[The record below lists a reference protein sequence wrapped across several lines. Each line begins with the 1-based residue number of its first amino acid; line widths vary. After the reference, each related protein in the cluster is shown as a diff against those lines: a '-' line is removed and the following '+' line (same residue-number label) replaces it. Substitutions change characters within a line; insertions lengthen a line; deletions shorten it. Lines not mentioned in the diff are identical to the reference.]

1 MLDVLNESS
10 SSIPWK
16 EDYLFTAEE
25 LKLMNCLK
33 SGYCFSVLRFK
44 ASTMKVSLKPLL
56 TRCDFVMMDVLNE
69 TGTKIPWKVDYL
81 FTAVELKLKKC
92 LKRGYWISVHRFK
105 ASTKKVSFNP
115 LLTRCDF
122 VMMDVLNES
131 GTKIPWKV
139 DYLFSTAVLKL
150 KKCLKSGYWFS
161 VLRFKASTMKVSLKP
176 LLTRCDFVMMDVLNE
191 TGTKIPWKVDY
202 LFTAVELKLKKCLKR
217 RYSYSVLRYKSSSMK
232 PSE

>member
-1 MLDVLNESS
+1 M
-10 SSIPWK
+10 
-16 EDYLFTAEE
+16 
-25 LKLMNCLK
+25 
-33 SGYCFSVLRFK
+33 
-44 ASTMKVSLKPLL
+44 
-56 TRCDFVMMDVLNE
+56 
-69 TGTKIPWKVDYL
+69 
-81 FTAVELKLKKC
+81 
-92 LKRGYWISVHRFK
+92 
-105 ASTKKVSFNP
+105 KVSFNP

-139 DYLFSTAVLKL
+139 DYLFSAAVLKLKKSLKSGYWISVHRFKASTMKVSLKPLLTRCDFVMMDVLNERGTKIPWKVDYLFSAAVLKL

-176 LLTRCDFVMMDVLNE
+176 LMTRCDFVMMDVLNE
-191 TGTKIPWKVDY
+191 SCTNIPWKVDY

-217 RYSYSVLRYKSSSMK
+217 GYSYSVLRYKSSSMK

>member
-1 MLDVLNESS
+1 
-10 SSIPWK
+10 
-16 EDYLFTAEE
+16 
-25 LKLMNCLK
+25 
-33 SGYCFSVLRFK
+33 
-44 ASTMKVSLKPLL
+44 MKVSFNPLL

-105 ASTKKVSFNP
+105 ASTMKVSFNPLLTRCDFVMMDVLNESCSIILWKVDYLFSAAVLKLKKCLKSGYWISVQRFKASTMKVSLKP

-139 DYLFSTAVLKL
+139 DYLFTAAVLKL
-150 KKCLKSGYWFS
+150 KKCLKSGYWIS
-161 VLRFKASTMKVSLKP
+161 VLRFK
-176 LLTRCDFVMMDVLNE
+176 
-191 TGTKIPWKVDY
+191 
-202 LFTAVELKLKKCLKR
+202 
-217 RYSYSVLRYKSSSMK
+217 SS
-232 PSE
+232 

>member
-1 MLDVLNESS
+1 MLDVLNESC

-16 EDYLFTAEE
+16 EDYLFTAVE
-25 LKLMNCLK
+25 LKLKKCLK

-92 LKRGYWISVHRFK
+92 LKRRFSYSVLRYK
-105 ASTKKVSFNP
+105 SSSMKPSEYN

-131 GTKIPWKV
+131 
-139 DYLFSTAVLKL
+139 S
-150 KKCLKSGYWFS
+150 
-161 VLRFKASTMKVSLKP
+161 
-176 LLTRCDFVMMDVLNE
+176 
-191 TGTKIPWKVDY
+191 TKIPWKVDY

-217 RYSYSVLRYKSSSMK
+217 RYSYSVLRY
-232 PSE
+232 

>member
-10 SSIPWK
+10 SS
-16 EDYLFTAEE
+16 
-25 LKLMNCLK
+25 
-33 SGYCFSVLRFK
+33 
-44 ASTMKVSLKPLL
+44 
-56 TRCDFVMMDVLNE
+56 
-69 TGTKIPWKVDYL
+69 IPWKVDYL

-105 ASTKKVSFNP
+105 ASTMKVSFNP
-115 LLTRCDF
+115 LLTQCDF
-122 VMMDVLNES
+122 VIMDVLNES

-139 DYLFSTAVLKL
+139 DYLFSAAVLKL

-161 VLRFKASTMKVSLKP
+161 VLRLKASTMKVSLKP

>member
-1 MLDVLNESS
+1 MLDVLNESC
-10 SSIPWK
+10 SII
-16 EDYLFTAEE
+16 L
-25 LKLMNCLK
+25 
-33 SGYCFSVLRFK
+33 
-44 ASTMKVSLKPLL
+44 
-56 TRCDFVMMDVLNE
+56 
-69 TGTKIPWKVDYL
+69 WKVDYL
-81 FTAVELKLKKC
+81 FSAAVLKLKKC
-92 LKRGYWISVHRFK
+92 LKSGYWISVHRFK
-105 ASTKKVSFNP
+105 ASTMKVSFNP

-139 DYLFSTAVLKL
+139 DYLFSAAVLKL

>member
-1 MLDVLNESS
+1 M
-10 SSIPWK
+10 
-16 EDYLFTAEE
+16 
-25 LKLMNCLK
+25 
-33 SGYCFSVLRFK
+33 
-44 ASTMKVSLKPLL
+44 
-56 TRCDFVMMDVLNE
+56 
-69 TGTKIPWKVDYL
+69 
-81 FTAVELKLKKC
+81 ELKLKKC

-105 ASTKKVSFNP
+105 ASTMKVSFNP

-139 DYLFSTAVLKL
+139 DYLFSAAVLKL

-161 VLRFKASTMKVSLKP
+161 VLRFKASTMKVSLKH

-191 TGTKIPWKVDY
+191 SGTKIPWKVDY

-217 RYSYSVLRYKSSSMK
+217 RIQLFCTSIQVLAQWNNRNNTCWPDVTSLCWMYWMKVVLKSLEK
-232 PSE
+232 

>member
-16 EDYLFTAEE
+16 VDYLFTAVELKMKKCLKRGYWISVHRFKASTMKVSFNPLLTRCDFVMMDVFNESCTKIPWKVDYLFTAVE
-25 LKLMNCLK
+25 LKLKKCLK

-92 LKRGYWISVHRFK
+92 LKRGYW
-105 ASTKKVSFNP
+105 
-115 LLTRCDF
+115 
-122 VMMDVLNES
+122 
-131 GTKIPWKV
+131 
-139 DYLFSTAVLKL
+139 
-150 KKCLKSGYWFS
+150 
-161 VLRFKASTMKVSLKP
+161 
-176 LLTRCDFVMMDVLNE
+176 
-191 TGTKIPWKVDY
+191 
-202 LFTAVELKLKKCLKR
+202 
-217 RYSYSVLRYKSSSMK
+217 YSVLRYKSSSMK

>member
-1 MLDVLNESS
+1 MDVLNES
-10 SSIPWK
+10 
-16 EDYLFTAEE
+16 
-25 LKLMNCLK
+25 C
-33 SGYCFSVLRFK
+33 
-44 ASTMKVSLKPLL
+44 
-56 TRCDFVMMDVLNE
+56 
-69 TGTKIPWKVDYL
+69 TKIPWKVDYL

-105 ASTKKVSFNP
+105 CTMKVSFNP

-139 DYLFSTAVLKL
+139 DYLFSAAVLKL